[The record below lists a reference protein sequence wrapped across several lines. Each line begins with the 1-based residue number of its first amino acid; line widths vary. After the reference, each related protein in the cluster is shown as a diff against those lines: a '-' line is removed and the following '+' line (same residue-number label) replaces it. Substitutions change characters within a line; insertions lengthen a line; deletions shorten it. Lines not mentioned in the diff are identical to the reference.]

1 MKVIIPQDLNEINLG
16 QMMQLADIEKLE
28 IEEIDKAKKVI
39 KLLVDNVNDDN
50 IDRIKVTDLLVM
62 YQKLCAMTNTQT
74 SLIKLMVL
82 DGVKYG
88 FNPDIQNIS
97 TGEFMDIDMLC
108 KEMDKNLHQ
117 VMAILYREVTTEGE
131 GKYLIKEYD
140 AKIEYR
146 AKLFK
151 EKMPASVAQSC
162 LVFFYRLGKD
172 YLRCTM
178 ESLQEEQKVKEV
190 LSSVKG
196 GDGILYS

>member
-1 MKVIIPQDLNEINLG
+1 MKVIIPQDLNEITLG
-16 QMMQLADIEKLE
+16 HMMQLADIEKLE
-28 IEEIDKAKKVI
+28 IEEIEKAKLVI

-62 YQKLCAMTNTQT
+62 YQKLSVMTNTNT

-117 VMAILYREVTTEGE
+117 VMAILYREVTTEGD

-140 AKIEYR
+140 AKIEDR

-162 LVFFYRLGKD
+162 LVFFYRLGKG
-172 YLRCTM
+172 YLSDTM
-178 ESLQEEQKVKEV
+178 VSLQEEEKANQVQTLESDGV
-190 LSSVKG
+190 GTLS
-196 GDGILYS
+196 

>member
-16 QMMQLADIEKLE
+16 QMMQLSDIEKME
-28 IEEIDKAKKVI
+28 IEEVDKAKKVI
-39 KLLVDNVNDDN
+39 KLLVNNVNDDN

-74 SLIKLMVL
+74 SLIKLMSI
-82 DGVKYG
+82 DGIKYG
-88 FNPDIQNIS
+88 FNPDIENIS

-108 KEMDKNLHQ
+108 KKMDKNLHQ
-117 VMAILYREVTTEGE
+117 IMAILYREVTTEGE

-140 AKIEYR
+140 AEIEDR

-151 EKMPASVAQSC
+151 DKMPASVAQSC

-172 YLRCTM
+172 YLKGTM
-178 ESLQEEQKVKEV
+178 ESLKEEQKVKEV
-190 LSSVKG
+190 LTSVKG
-196 GDGILYS
+196 GDGILSL